1 MDITSH
7 HGFAVC
13 IVAWRS
19 RDLLR
24 RCLRSVAG
32 APEAAEVVVVDN
44 ASGDGTAEMVQ
55 QEFPGVRLIANESN
69 RGFAAGN
76 NQAIEATRA
85 PFVLLLNPDTEV
97 QEGALAALL
106 DVFAEDERVGAAA
119 PQLLLP
125 DGRVQQSCRGF
136 PEPIPVLAEAVGLAR
151 LFPRSKMLGAYRMRG
166 WGHDTRRE
174 VDQPMASALAL
185 RREALDEVGPFDE
198 DFPLYF
204 NDVDLCYR
212 LKEAGWKILFEPKAK
227 VLHHHGH
234 STRQVRARAVVES
247 HRGLIR
253 FYRKHYRGRTC
264 PCGYWAVVAGAWL
277 TMWPR
282 AALAKIR
289 GG

>member
-1 MDITSH
+1 M
-7 HGFAVC
+7 
-13 IVAWRS
+13 
-19 RDLLR
+19 
-24 RCLRSVAG
+24 
-32 APEAAEVVVVDN
+32 VVVDN
-44 ASGDGTAEMVQ
+44 ASGDGTAEMVE

-69 RGFAAGN
+69 LGFAAGN

-106 DVFAEDERVGAAA
+106 QVFEEARVGAAA
-119 PQLLLP
+119 PQLVLP
-125 DGRVQQSCRGF
+125 DGRVQRSCRGF
-136 PEPIPVLAEAVGLAR
+136 PEPVPVLAEAVGLAR
-151 LFPRSKMLGAYRMRG
+151 LFPRGRLGAYRMRG
-166 WGHDTRRE
+166 WDHDTRRE
-174 VDQPMASALAL
+174 VDQPMASTLAVRRAALA
-185 RREALDEVGPFDE
+185 EVGLFDE

-212 LKEAGWKILFEPKAK
+212 LKQAGWKIVFEPKAR

-234 STRQVRARAVVES
+234 STRQVRARAVLES

-253 FYRKHYRGRTC
+253 FYRKHYRGRVF
-264 PCGYWAVVAGAWL
+264 PLWYWAVTAGAWL

-282 AALAKIR
+282 AALAKLR